1 MAVVMPPG
9 CAIVPRRYFTAALAG
24 VACDVTRRGGE
35 SDRSYSAPFYLEER
49 RIDKDVMHI
58 LRFGTDIDRTG
69 VCPSRQA
76 ERSGPLFAPNLLAFC
91 AARVEHQSDL
101 AICRGVGARLGH
113 FQRCGE

>member
-1 MAVVMPPG
+1 MAVLCRLVRHCPQ
-9 CAIVPRRYFTAALAG
+9 ALFHR
-24 VACDVTRRGGE
+24 CSRWSRLRCHPSRGE
-35 SDRSYSAPFYLEER
+35 SDRSYSAPFHLEER

-69 VCPSRQA
+69 ICPSRQA